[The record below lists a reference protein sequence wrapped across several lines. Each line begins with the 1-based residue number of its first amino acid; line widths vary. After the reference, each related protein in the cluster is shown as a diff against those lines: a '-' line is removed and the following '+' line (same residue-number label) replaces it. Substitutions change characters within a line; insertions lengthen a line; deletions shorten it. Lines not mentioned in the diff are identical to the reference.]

1 MITNSIYEK
10 KQLYAENRA
19 VVLKKYFKESK
30 KNMLEIQNNF
40 LAVADYCCKAMLYV
54 TLIKENRTI
63 RFIYELL
70 RPDWQQLGVDISYGR
85 FSKLLQN
92 VHSMKGKEISHY
104 KGSKAYGQDDNLD
117 DGLRVTILDQIVS
130 KACKTDK
137 FYRYVI
143 CMMKAEQELR
153 LIRMFENMAE
163 RYNDLKSY
171 KGGQDV

>member
-1 MITNSIYEK
+1 MITKTIYEK

-19 VVLKKYFKESK
+19 VILKKYFKENK

-40 LAVADYCCKAMLYV
+40 LAVADYCCKSMLYV

-63 RFIYELL
+63 RFLWDHL
-70 RPDWQQLGVDISYGR
+70 RVDWQKLGVDISYGR

-92 VHSMKGKEISHY
+92 VHSMKGEKINHY
-104 KGSKAYGQDDNLD
+104 QSQDNLD
-117 DGLRVTILDQIVS
+117 DGLRITILDQIVS

-163 RYNDLKSY
+163 RYNDLISY